1 MGQLFCCGKVNNNN
15 NPMNSE
21 AIMQLNRYKI
31 SNKNRIGKVPLVHFD
46 TNNLKEIL
54 LSKNF
59 KYNMIYYDINKDESI
74 IIEKKLE
81 RIKNLIGM
89 SELNLNNNL
98 YICGNSYLDPE
109 SLQGSFLFQLDP
121 INPETN
127 ILPNSKYTHYYP
139 ALISIQDKYIYCIG
153 GKNQFHCEMYDIN
166 ENKWSSLPNLPEER
180 YLCTLSYDKLNNIV
194 YLFGGLNEKNKI
206 HKNKLSIEYDYLL
219 RLKDD
224 INIGL
229 NWEKIIVKNNKYL
242 LNRISSGSLFLGG
255 QENNIYIFGGKDE
268 QSNLLDDIIKY
279 NIENQTFHE
288 LNKKLDFPTE
298 FLNQYPIKSNL
309 DNFLYIFLDRFN
321 KPININMSNLI
332 EVSLDEIKI

>member
-1 MGQLFCCGKVNNNN
+1 MGQLFCCGKINNNN
-15 NPMNSE
+15 QMPRE

-81 RIKNLIGM
+81 KIKNLIGM

-109 SLQGSFLFQLDP
+109 SLQGSFLFELDP
-121 INPETN
+121 INPETK
-127 ILPNSKYTHYYP
+127 ILQNSKYTHYYP

-153 GKNQFHCEMYDIN
+153 GKNQFHCEMYDIS
-166 ENKWSSLPNLPEER
+166 ENKWLSLPNLPEER
-180 YLCTLSYDKLNNIV
+180 YLCTLCYDRLHNIV
-194 YLFGGLNEKNKI
+194 YLFGGLNERNKI
-206 HKNKLSIEYDYLL
+206 HKNKLSIEYDYFL

-242 LNRISSGSLFLGG
+242 LNRISSGSLFLEGP
-255 QENNIYIFGGKDE
+255 ENNIYIFGGKDE

-309 DNFLYIFLDRFN
+309 DNYIYIFLDRFN